1 MLNAQQTVN
10 DLIVNIDMT
19 DIQYSVD
26 KMMSAAEELGFDVED
41 FDKLHKNLKNSKCN
55 SGTCSVDL
63 KRIKT
68 IDNTI
73 NKLKCHPVIKDKV
86 VPKV

>member
-1 MLNAQQTVN
+1 MLSAQQTVN

-41 FDKLHKNLKNSKCN
+41 FD
-55 SGTCSVDL
+55 
-63 KRIKT
+63 
-68 IDNTI
+68 
-73 NKLKCHPVIKDKV
+73 
-86 VPKV
+86 